1 MSHSSPTSLLLNIGH
16 AMDHWILVVFAY
28 SWGVIAGVWG
38 VEWTE
43 LTPFNYGAL
52 FMFGAGSI
60 VSGRLGD
67 HWGRWIMMVIFFV
80 GMGVSALI
88 IALCTNKWQIGAA
101 LTLMGAF
108 ASIYHPVGIPMLV
121 QKAKNPGFTIGVNGL
136 AGNMGIA
143 IAAGLSVYIAQ
154 RFGWQMAFVIP
165 AIICLACAV
174 AFVVLVPREQ
184 EAPAKRKQKVNDLP
198 PSVMVRV
205 FGIMTFTAVT
215 GSIVFNFTTNGNGE
229 LLRDRV
235 KGVVQDPAELALML
249 FAIFSLA
256 SLAQLVVG
264 KLIDRF
270 PLKNIY
276 LPIVALQVPLFLIAS
291 QVEDWALFI
300 TAIGFMLLV
309 FGAIPFTDAMIV
321 KYIDDRMRSRVTGT
335 RLAIGF
341 GVSSVVV
348 ALIGPMVKTAGF
360 PVVLTVL
367 AGLAFLGFCAI
378 AMLPGDRDMSQA
390 ALKHGGMKPAE

>member
-1 MSHSSPTSLLLNIGH
+1 MSHSSPTSILLNIGH
-16 AMDHWILVVFAY
+16 AMDHWLIVVFAY
-28 SWGVIAGVWG
+28 TWGVIAGVWG

-52 FMFGAGSI
+52 FMFGMGSI

-67 HWGRWIMMVIFFV
+67 LWGRWIMMVIFFA

-88 IALCTNKWQIGAA
+88 IALCSNKWQIGIA

-121 QKAKNPGFTIGVNGL
+121 QKAKNYGFTIGVNGL

-143 IAAGLSVYIAQ
+143 IAAGVSVYIAQ

-165 AIICLACAV
+165 GVICLICAV
-174 AFVVLVPREQ
+174 AFVALVPREQ
-184 EAPAKRKQKVNDLP
+184 EAPAKRKQKMIDLP
-198 PSVMVRV
+198 PSVMARV

-215 GSIVFNFTTNGNGE
+215 GSIIFNFTTNGNGE
-229 LLRDRV
+229 LLRERV
-235 KGVVQDPAELALML
+235 KGAVQDPAELAMML
-249 FAIFSLA
+249 FVIFSLA

-264 KLIDRF
+264 KLIDRY

-276 LPIVALQVPLFLIAS
+276 VPIMLLQVPLFLIAS
-291 QVEDWALFI
+291 QVTDWALFI

-321 KYIDDRMRSRVTGT
+321 KYIDDRMRSRVTGA

-348 ALIGPMVKTAGF
+348 ALIGPMVKAAGF
-360 PVVLTVL
+360 PVVLMVL
-367 AGLAFLGFCAI
+367 AGCAFLGFCAI
-378 AMLPGDRDMSQA
+378 SMLPGERDMSQA
-390 ALKHGGMKPAE
+390 RLKPAE

>member
-1 MSHSSPTSLLLNIGH
+1 MSHTSPSSILLNIGH

-28 SWGVIAGVWG
+28 SWGVIAGAWG

-67 HWGRWIMMVIFFV
+67 HWGRWIMMVIFFT
-80 GMGVSALI
+80 GMGVSALV

-121 QKAKNPGFTIGVNGL
+121 QKAKNPGFTIGLNGL

-143 IAAGLSVYIAQ
+143 IAAGVSVYIGQ

-165 AIICLACAV
+165 GVICLISAV
-174 AFVVLVPREQ
+174 AFVLLVPREE
-184 EAPAKRKQKVNDLP
+184 EAPAKRKAKMNDLP
-198 PSVMVRV
+198 PSIMARV

-215 GSIVFNFTTNGNGE
+215 GSIIFNFTTNGNGE

-235 KGVVQDPAELALML
+235 KGAVEDPAELATML
-249 FAIFSLA
+249 FVIFALA

-270 PLKNIY
+270 PLKTIY
-276 LPIVALQVPLFLIAS
+276 IPIVLLQVPLFLIAS

-321 KYIDDRMRSRVTGT
+321 KYIDDRMRSRVTGA

-341 GVSSVVV
+341 GVSSFVV
-348 ALIGPMVKTAGF
+348 ALIGPTVKAAGF
-360 PVVLTVL
+360 PVVLMVL
-367 AGLAFLGFCAI
+367 AGVAFLSFCALSL
-378 AMLPGDRDMSQA
+378 LPSEHETGKA
-390 ALKHGGMKPAE
+390 HLKPAE